1 MWEQRREERRRW
13 APVTGQSRPTGL
25 VGLTRGEVDVG
36 EEDDV
41 GGDEGDELRDADL
54 LLEMD
59 VNHVVV
65 SQAAVGRRVELLQAG
80 AQAAQEPGHRRK
92 TTFRAFKQIHG
103 V

>member
-1 MWEQRREERRRW
+1 MWEQRREERRCW
-13 APVTGQSRPTGL
+13 TPVTGQSRQTGL

-80 AQAAQEPGHRRK
+80 AQAAQEPGQSRK